1 MYPQALLMLAPPNSV
16 FGIFFVFTPL
26 TATSTK
32 EPPKLPKKRVNVY
45 IDSFNLYHS
54 TLQHTHPDC
63 RWLNLLE
70 LSKRLIN
77 PETEEIQTVY
87 YFSALTTWIPERAK
101 KHLLYIHALRT
112 VGVKD
117 ILGKFSIRE
126 RKCPLCSGH
135 YQAHE
140 EKKTDINIAITLLG
154 DAVADKFDT
163 ALILSGDSDL
173 APVTTKLK
181 QLCPEK
187 KIGIIVPKGQSAMH
201 LKQHADFFK
210 TIQTKDLKKSL
221 LPEQITYNG
230 KTITAPAGWLPP
242 KDT

>member
-1 MYPQALLMLAPPNSV
+1 MAK
-16 FGIFFVFTPL
+16 I
-26 TATSTK
+26 
-32 EPPKLPKKRVNVY
+32 RVSVY
-45 IDSFNLYHS
+45 IDGFNLYHS

-77 PETEEIQTVY
+77 PKTEEIQTVY
-87 YFSALTTWIPERAK
+87 YFTALTTWIPKKAK
-101 KHLLYIHALRT
+101 NHLLYIHALRT

-117 ILGKFSIRE
+117 ILGKFSIRD
-126 RKCPLCSGH
+126 RKCPLCLNR

-173 APVTTKLK
+173 ATVNSKLK
-181 QLCPEK
+181 QLCPNK
-187 KIGIIVPKGQSAMH
+187 KVGIIVPQNQSAMN

-210 TIQTKDLKKSL
+210 KIKSKDLKKSL
-221 LPEQITYNG
+221 LPEQVTYNG
-230 KTITAPAGWLPP
+230 KIITAPKGWLPP
-242 KDT
+242 PPKKQP